1 MRLLLASQD
10 SRFDP
15 LSTCTHL
22 SLINDDMLMTV
33 ARCSGMLIP
42 FRIR

>member
-15 LSTCTHL
+15 L
-22 SLINDDMLMTV
+22 INDNMLMTV
-33 ARCSGMLIP
+33 AKCSGMLIP
-42 FRIR
+42 VRIR